1 MSFSKPEPV
10 VDNVDRA
17 MAHKERI
24 VTMLVG
30 KMGFLQSNRGGQGL
44 SAQHAHEVADSCRDG
59 VKEHRYVNAFV
70 VKVPAN
76 NLAAWRGPNQRKY
89 ENDALM
95 HLG

>member
-1 MSFSKPEPV
+1 MSVK
-10 VDNVDRA
+10 
-17 MAHKERI
+17 K
-24 VTMLVG
+24 L
-30 KMGFLQSNRGGQGL
+30 GFYQGNRGGHGL
-44 SAQHAHEVADSCRDG
+44 LPQHAHEVADSCMEG
-59 VKEHRYVNAFV
+59 VKEHGYVNVFV